1 MLKQIVVLLFFFLLF
16 SCNQNQ
22 ELEDVQKDER
32 TVKVNFFNASSF
44 KVDIYRNINPSSLD
58 TSTHPIATIAPGGL
72 FKVKLPPSENQ
83 LIGDVFYIRYYV
95 QLADSF
101 SSGTG
106 VPLYVQAERDI
117 SNIAF
122 VLKDGMNYTKKIVQP
137 EKKQLRFVNGYIK
150 VQNTGDK
157 SFQVM
162 QGSAYLKKLGASEPN
177 LSTGSFGFYEL
188 AIPFLSDDVNMNNL
202 KFYVTAS
209 GSTVTVPPFLLQRG
223 KIYSFQFNGSDITGP
238 SVQKIIF

>member
-1 MLKQIVVLLFFFLLF
+1 MLKKVIMLLALCFIF
-16 SCNQNQ
+16 SCKH
-22 ELEDVQKDER
+22 EDKTTTDKN
-32 TVKVNFFNASSF
+32 TVTVNFFNESSF
-44 KVDIYRNINPSSLD
+44 KVGIYRNINPSGLD
-58 TSTHPIATIAPGGL
+58 SSTPPIATIAPSGL
-72 FKVKLPPSENQ
+72 FKVKLPPSEDQ

-101 SSGTG
+101 FSGTG

-122 VLKDGMNYTKKIVQP
+122 VLKDGEHYTKKIVQP
-137 EKKQLRFVNGYIK
+137 EKNQLRFVNGYIK

-162 QGSAYLKKLGASEPN
+162 QGSAYLKKLGTSEPN

-188 AIPFLSDDVNMNNL
+188 AIPAIQEKVSMSNL
-202 KFYVTAS
+202 KFYITAT
-209 GSTVTVPPFLLQRG
+209 GATMAVPSFLLERG
-223 KIYSFQFNGSDITGP
+223 KIYNFQFNGSEITGANVQDIT
-238 SVQKIIF
+238 F

>member
-1 MLKQIVVLLFFFLLF
+1 MLKKIIMLLVLCFIF
-16 SCNQNQ
+16 SCKHHEGKTTIKKN
-22 ELEDVQKDER
+22 
-32 TVKVNFFNASSF
+32 TVTVNFFNESSF
-44 KVDIYRNINPSSLD
+44 KVDIYRNINPSGLD
-58 TSTHPIATIAPGGL
+58 SSTHPIATIAPSSL

-106 VPLYVQAERDI
+106 KPLYVQAERDI

-122 VLKDGMNYTKKIVQP
+122 VLKDGMTYTKKVVQP
-137 EKKQLRFVNGYIK
+137 DKNQLRFINGYIK
-150 VQNTGDK
+150 VQNIGDK

-162 QGSAYLKKLGASEPN
+162 QGSSYLKKLGTSEPN

-188 AIPFLSDDVNMNNL
+188 AIPFLSDDTNMNNL

-223 KIYSFQFNGSDITGP
+223 KIYSFQFNGTDIMGP
-238 SVQKIIF
+238 SVQNITF

>member
-1 MLKQIVVLLFFFLLF
+1 MLKKVIMLLVLCFTF
-16 SCNQNQ
+16 SCEHEGKTTSEKN
-22 ELEDVQKDER
+22 
-32 TVKVNFFNASSF
+32 TVTVNFFNASSF

-58 TSTHPIATIAPGGL
+58 TSTPPIATIAPSGL
-72 FKVKLPPSENQ
+72 LKVKLPPSENQ

-95 QLADSF
+95 QLADNF

-106 VPLYVQAERDI
+106 KPLYVQAERDI

-122 VLKDGMNYTKKIVQP
+122 VLKDGENYTKKIVQP
-137 EKKQLRFVNGYIK
+137 EKDQLRFVNGYIK

-162 QGSAYLKKLGASEPN
+162 QGSSYLKKLGALEPN
-177 LSTGSFGFYEL
+177 LATGSFGFYEL
-188 AIPFLSDDVNMNNL
+188 VIPFLSDDTNMNNL

-209 GSTVTVPPFLLQRG
+209 GRTVTVSPFLLQRG
-223 KIYSFQFNGSDITGP
+223 KIYSFQFNGTDITGP
-238 SVQKIIF
+238 SVQNITF

>member
-1 MLKQIVVLLFFFLLF
+1 MLKKVIMLLALCFIF
-16 SCNQNQ
+16 SCKH
-22 ELEDVQKDER
+22 EDKTTTDKN
-32 TVKVNFFNASSF
+32 TVTVNFFNESSF
-44 KVDIYRNINPSSLD
+44 KVDIYRNVNPSSMD
-58 TSTHPIATIAPGGL
+58 TSTHPIATVSPSATV
-72 FKVKLPPSENQ
+72 KVKLPPSENQ
-83 LIGDVFYIRYYV
+83 LIGDVFYIHYYV

-106 VPLYVQAERDI
+106 DAIYVQAERDI

-137 EKKQLRFVNGYIK
+137 EKNQLRFINGYIK
-150 VQNTGDK
+150 VQNTGDR
-157 SFQVM
+157 SLQVM
-162 QGSAYLKKLGASEPN
+162 QGSAYLKKLGTKEPN
-177 LSTGSFGFYEL
+177 LSSGSFGFYEL

-223 KIYSFQFNGSDITGP
+223 KIYSFKFNGTDITGP
-238 SVQKIIF
+238 SVQNIMF

>member
-1 MLKQIVVLLFFFLLF
+1 MLKKVIMLLALCFIF
-16 SCNQNQ
+16 SCKH
-22 ELEDVQKDER
+22 EDKTTTDKN
-32 TVKVNFFNASSF
+32 TVTVNFFNESSF
-44 KVDIYRNINPSSLD
+44 KVDIYRNVNPSGLD
-58 TSTHPIATIAPGGL
+58 SSTPPIATITPSGL

-95 QLADSF
+95 QLTDSF

-106 VPLYVQAERDI
+106 KPLYVQAERDI

-122 VLKDGMNYTKKIVQP
+122 VLKDGEHYTKKIVQP
-137 EKKQLRFVNGYIK
+137 EKDQLRFVNGYIK

-162 QGSAYLKKLGASEPN
+162 QGSAYLKKLGTKEPN
-177 LSTGSFGFYEL
+177 LSSGSFGFYEL

-202 KFYVTAS
+202 KFYITAS
-209 GSTVTVPPFLLQRG
+209 GSTVTVPTFLLQRG
-223 KIYSFQFNGSDITGP
+223 KIYSFKFNGTDITGP
-238 SVQKIIF
+238 SVQNITF

>member
-1 MLKQIVVLLFFFLLF
+1 MLKKVIMLLTLCFIF
-16 SCNQNQ
+16 SCEHESKTTNDKN
-22 ELEDVQKDER
+22 
-32 TVKVNFFNASSF
+32 TVTVNFFNESSF

-58 TSTHPIATIAPGGL
+58 TSTHPIVTIAPSSL

-106 VPLYVQAERDI
+106 KPLYVQAERDI

-122 VLKDGMNYTKKIVQP
+122 VLKDGENYTKKIVQP
-137 EKKQLRFVNGYIK
+137 EKDQLRFVNGYIK

-162 QGSAYLKKLGASEPN
+162 QGSSYLKKLGVLEPN
-177 LSTGSFGFYEL
+177 LASGSFGFYEL
-188 AIPFLSDDVNMNNL
+188 PIPFLLDDTNMSNL

-209 GSTVTVPPFLLQRG
+209 GRTVTVSPFLLQRG

-238 SVQKIIF
+238 SVQNITF

>member
-1 MLKQIVVLLFFFLLF
+1 MLKKVIMLLVLCFIF
-16 SCNQNQ
+16 SCKH
-22 ELEDVQKDER
+22 EDKTTADKN
-32 TVKVNFFNASSF
+32 TVTVNFFNESSF
-44 KVDIYRNINPSSLD
+44 KVDIYRNINPSGLD
-58 TSTHPIATIAPGGL
+58 SSTPPIATIASSSF

-83 LIGDVFYIRYYV
+83 VIGDVFYIRYYV

-117 SNIAF
+117 SNISF
-122 VLKDGMNYTKKIVQP
+122 VLKDGMTYTKNVVQP
-137 EKKQLRFVNGYIK
+137 DKNQLRFINGYIK

-162 QGSAYLKKLGASEPN
+162 QGSTYLKKLGTSEPN

-188 AIPFLSDDVNMNNL
+188 AIPAIQEKVSMSNL
-202 KFYVTAS
+202 KFYITAT
-209 GSTVTVPPFLLQRG
+209 GATMAVPSFLLERG
-223 KIYSFQFNGSDITGP
+223 KIYNFQFNGNEITGVNVQDIT
-238 SVQKIIF
+238 F